1 MKTRLCIASF
11 ILLSFSIFS
20 CSTDDI
26 DEQTETQTLK
36 ITSEKEVKNYLH
48 KDINVK
54 AIDSTTIISDANN
67 TAEGDPSNPR
77 PPRKD

>member
-1 MKTRLCIASF
+1 MKNRLCIASF

-20 CSTDDI
+20 CSTDDM
-26 DEQTETQTLK
+26 DEQTEAKTLK
-36 ITSEKEVKNYLH
+36 ITSEKDVKNYLH

-54 AIDSTTIISDANN
+54 AIDSTGIILDANS
-67 TAEGDPSNPR
+67 TAEGDPSNPK

>member
-11 ILLSFSIFS
+11 VILSFSIFS

-26 DEQTETQTLK
+26 DEQTETKTLK
-36 ITSEKEVKNYLH
+36 ITSEKEVKNYLN
-48 KDINVK
+48 KEITK
-54 AIDSTTIISDANN
+54 RAIDSTTIILETNS
-67 TAEGDPSNPR
+67 TAEGDPSNPK